1 MAATPFG
8 DLVYL
13 YVGTAH
19 FERDLAY
26 YRDLLG
32 APVVWSFERFGAK
45 VAALRLGGGP
55 LFLLADHRPAPS
67 CMPIYAVG
75 NLAGTVAA
83 LTARGFRAEGPPFE
97 VPDGPCQRF
106 QDPSGNALALLQI
119 DRPDALVAA
128 YANPGNP
135 HARR

>member
-1 MAATPFG
+1 MPPFG

-13 YVGTAH
+13 YVGTAD

-26 YRDLLG
+26 YRDTLG
-32 APVVWSFERFGAK
+32 APVIWSFSRFGAK

-55 LFLLADHRPAPS
+55 LFLIADHRPAPS
-67 CMPIYAVG
+67 CLPIYAVKD
-75 NLAGTVAA
+75 LDVTLAA
-83 LTARGFRAEGPPFE
+83 LAARGFHAEGPPFE
-97 VPDGPCQRF
+97 IPDGPCQRF
-106 QDPSGNALALLQI
+106 HDPSGNALALLQI

-128 YANPGNP
+128 YEDAGNP